1 MSFFGDIWNFVSGTG
16 TGAEDNTLFKSVFYD
31 DSGNI
36 DYAKTAGILGAIG
49 GATGV
54 LGSGTPPPV
63 GYQGKIPK
71 YQATRSRVA
80 DTYDP
85 LRRPGSGGQRYFSDM
100 RFTPKEIIDDDGIAS
115 INPALATAR
124 TASDEQA
131 LGLAAANLANPARQ
145 APPVAITPYTPSEA
159 VAEATTGGSGVVDL
173 LPAVP
178 DYTGD
183 TLQDVASRYIAV
195 SDDYI
200 SPYSRNLSS
209 GRGSYAAGG
218 IAKLREG
225 RYLSG
230 STDGMADKIPAEID
244 QVQPAALSDG
254 EYVIPADVVSH
265 LGNGN
270 SDAGAKVLDEF
281 LVEVREART
290 GNGKQGKEID
300 PKKLLPKVA

>member
-1 MSFFGDIWNFVSGTG
+1 MGFFDKVWDFVSGTDPG
-16 TGAEDNTLFKSVFYD
+16 ESNLISYAFYD
-31 DSGNI
+31 DEGEL
-36 DYAKTAGILGAIG
+36 DFAKTAGILGGVAS
-49 GATGV
+49 ATGM

-63 GYQGKIPK
+63 GYQGTIPDYK
-71 YQATRSRVA
+71 ATRSRVA
-80 DTYDP
+80 NTYDP

-100 RFTPKEIIDDDGIAS
+100 RFTPKEIIDDEGIAS
-115 INPALATAR
+115 VNPALATAR

-145 APPVAITPYTPSEA
+145 APPTVITPYTASED
-159 VAEATTGGSGVVDL
+159 VAQTTTGGSGVVNL

-183 TLQDVASRYIAV
+183 TLRDVAARYIDV
-195 SDDYI
+195 SDSYI
-200 SPYSRNLSS
+200 SPYSNVPVT
-209 GRGSYAAGG
+209 GMAAGG

-225 RYLSG
+225 RYLAG
-230 STDGMADKIPAEID
+230 ATDGMADKVPAEID

-281 LVEVREART
+281 LTRVRKSRT
-290 GNGKQGKEID
+290 GNGEQGKEID
-300 PKKLLPKVA
+300 PEQLLPRVA